1 MHRSTMG
8 GTVRPLTRQQAI
20 TVVGEGEIEKE
31 EVVVVME
38 EEDIMI
44 DDMMMMRRRRRRRR
58 RSIKMRKGGEL
69 KIQVPIP
76 T

>member
-20 TVVGEGEIEKE
+20 TVVGEGETEKE

-58 RSIKMRKGGEL
+58 SIKMRKGGEL